1 VIEASPFVTPEYA
14 KHTRELADHYIPL
27 EHDIRLTNAHKA
39 VICDEWYHKAH
50 TCMLEEKLSRTMLD
64 KIVEHCWSTMEIHL
78 RLNTNVLFSVCSN
91 SAIPVTVL
99 SAGLADVIERILAM
113 EDITTP
119 LVVGNR
125 MTFNANR
132 DHIGFSEP
140 VIHALNKKHALTCS
154 LNSDEIRSS
163 RPNALVMGDLI
174 ADVEFV
180 HSIPHLSKYIAIG
193 FLADGPD
200 HEARLTEYLKHFDI
214 VMVGGGASMDVAV
227 QLVNCLFA

>member
-1 VIEASPFVTPEYA
+1 
-14 KHTRELADHYIPL
+14 
-27 EHDIRLTNAHKA
+27 
-39 VICDEWYHKAH
+39 
-50 TCMLEEKLSRTMLD
+50 
-64 KIVEHCWSTMEIHL
+64 
-78 RLNTNVLFSVCSN
+78 
-91 SAIPVTVL
+91 
-99 SAGLADVIERILAM
+99 M

-125 MTFNANR
+125 MTFNDSG

-140 VIHALNKKHALTCS
+140 VIHAFNKKHALTCA
-154 LNSDEIRSS
+154 LNSDDIRSN

-214 VMVGGGASMDVAV
+214 VMVGGGASMDVAI